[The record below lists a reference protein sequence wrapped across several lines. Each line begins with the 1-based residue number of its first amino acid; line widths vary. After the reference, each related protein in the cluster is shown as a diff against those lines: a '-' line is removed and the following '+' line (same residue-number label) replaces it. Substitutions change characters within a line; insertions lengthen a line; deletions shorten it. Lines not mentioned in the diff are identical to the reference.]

1 MNKPSKLSLIQLFQG
16 LPADQLA
23 AVEQVAGA
31 KTYERGQEIF
41 SQGDPAGGFFAVVSG
56 RVKIYKSS
64 AAGKE
69 FILHVFGPGEAFAEV
84 PVFSGGDYP
93 ASASALETSE
103 LLFFPRASL
112 RALIARLPDLA
123 MNMLGLLSGRL
134 RDFNRTIENLSLKE
148 VPARLAAHLLLLH
161 ESTGADAFKLDLPK
175 GHLASYL
182 GTTPE
187 TLSRILKKMD
197 DLKLIAMAGHR
208 ITILD
213 GQGLEALATGLEKF
227 A

>member
-1 MNKPSKLSLIQLFQG
+1 MNKTSRLAKIHLFQG
-16 LPADQLA
+16 LPPDQLA
-23 AVEQVAGA
+23 ALDQITAA
-31 KTYERGQEIF
+31 RTYERGQEIF
-41 SQGDPAGGFFAVVSG
+41 QQGDPAGGFYAVLAG

-69 FILHVFGPGEAFAEV
+69 FILHVFGPGDAFAEV
-84 PVFSGGDYP
+84 PVFAGGEYP
-93 ASASALETSE
+93 ASASSLETAE
-103 LLFFPRASL
+103 LLFFPRDRFRSL
-112 RALIARLPDLA
+112 MGRMPDLA

-134 RDFNRTIENLSLKE
+134 REFTRTIENLSLKE

-161 ESTGADAFKLDLPK
+161 ETTGTSSFKLDLPK

-197 DLKLIAMAGHR
+197 EMELINMAGHQ
-208 ITILD
+208 ITILNEEE
-213 GQGLEALATGLEKF
+213 LEALATGLEKF

>member
-1 MNKPSKLSLIQLFQG
+1 MNKPSRLSQIHLFHG

-23 AVEQVAGA
+23 AVDQVAGA

-41 SQGDPAGGFFAVVSG
+41 TQGDPAGGFYAVLAG

-69 FILHVFGPGEAFAEV
+69 FILHVFGPGEVFAEV
-84 PVFSGGDYP
+84 PVFSGGEYP
-93 ASASALETSE
+93 ANASALETSE
-103 LLFFPRASL
+103 LLFFPRERI

-148 VPARLAAHLLLLH
+148 VPARLAAHLLLLF
-161 ESTGADAFKLDLPK
+161 ETTGAGTFKLDLPK

-182 GTTPE
+182 GTSPE

-197 DLKLIAMAGHR
+197 DQGLIRMAGHQ

-213 GQGLEALATGLEKF
+213 AEELETLATGLEKF
-227 A
+227 V

>member
-1 MNKPSKLSLIQLFQG
+1 MNKPSRLSQIHLFQG

-23 AVEQVAGA
+23 AVEMIAGA

-41 SQGDPAGGFFAVVSG
+41 TQGDPAGGFYAVLSG

-84 PVFSGGDYP
+84 PVFSGGEYP
-93 ASASALETSE
+93 ANASSLETSE
-103 LLFFPRASL
+103 LLFFPRDRF

-123 MNMLGLLSGRL
+123 MNMLGLLSSRL
-134 RDFNRTIENLSLKE
+134 RDFNRTIEILSLKE
-148 VPARLAAHLLLLH
+148 VPARLAAHLLLLL
-161 ESTGADAFKLDLPK
+161 ETTGASTFKLDLPK

-197 DLKLIAMAGHR
+197 ESKLIHMAGHQ

-213 GQGLEALATGLEKF
+213 GEELEELATGLEKF